1 MNTIN
6 KKITIELSV
15 RELEL
20 IDLSITC
27 SLAEYWKKYTSAKN
41 EDDKKAFY
49 KTYSDY
55 EKMAGEIKQLK
66 YN

>member
-1 MNTIN
+1 MNVTN

-20 IDLSITC
+20 IDLSITVT
-27 SLAEYWKKYTSAKN
+27 LADYWNRYTKAKN
-41 EDDKKAFY
+41 EDDQKSFF
-49 KTYSDY
+49 KTYSDF
-55 EKMAGEIKQLK
+55 EKIAGELHKIR